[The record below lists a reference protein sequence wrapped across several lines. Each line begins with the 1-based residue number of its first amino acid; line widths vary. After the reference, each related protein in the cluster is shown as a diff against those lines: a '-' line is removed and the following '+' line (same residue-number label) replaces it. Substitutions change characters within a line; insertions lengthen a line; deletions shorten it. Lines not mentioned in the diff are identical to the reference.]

1 MEKNYGTSRNGKRT
15 WRSYCDVLAFGNA
28 NCGTGMSGYTF
39 DGVFLNKHSGRN
51 FGCTFGLASGL
62 SDGKI
67 VYNEWLVGA
76 QFVQRRL
83 CGRKEIL

>member
-1 MEKNYGTSRNGKRT
+1 MVG
-15 WRSYCDVLAFGNA
+15 SYCDVLAFGNA

-67 VYNEWLVGA
+67 VYNEWLVAPNLFNDGSA
-76 QFVQRRL
+76 E
-83 CGRKEIL
+83 RKEIL